1 MQLSRITLN
10 GFRCF
15 GPVPTTVEIS
25 PLTAFVG
32 TNGAGKT
39 AILMALVRMFG
50 ITGGQRNLTKED
62 FHVAVGEETAD
73 ERSLCVEARFDFPE
87 LIDEEEGARSAA
99 VPECLRHILV
109 TGEAVPFC
117 RVQLVATW
125 RKSAVVEGDIESKLS
140 WINSSEDVPP
150 EEAIIALASVER
162 SLIQVFY
169 VPATRDAVRE
179 LKAVGGTI
187 LTRALRRIAWSDG
200 VRDTVR
206 EHADELTDAVRG
218 EPAVT
223 TLESELKKHWAE
235 LHGGTTEPSFRFG
248 ESEID
253 NVLRGLNVR
262 LEGTSAVTQSVEF
275 LSEGERSLLYFALVE
290 ATLAFE
296 ASLAAGGA
304 EETDSASP
312 VLTIL
317 AIEEPENHLA
327 PQYLGR
333 ILRSLRTIGETGTAQ
348 AILTSHSASIM
359 RRIEPEEV
367 RHLRITTSGERKV
380 SRLTLPPNADE
391 SFKYVRE
398 AVRSHPE
405 LYFASVVIL
414 CEGASEEVVLPRTAR
429 ALGLDVDPRFVAVVP
444 LGGRHVHHFWSM
456 LRHLSI
462 PYVTVLDLDT
472 ERALG
477 GWHRVHGIMQELID
491 LGEVEALVHPGITS
505 GQFAAM
511 PQETDLTGLPA
522 ATANLETNFGV
533 FFSEP
538 LDLDLLMLTAFP
550 DQYKA
555 VAPPGGGP
563 RIPTEAVAKAAR
575 IAAAV
580 KSVLGTEG
588 GDGSSYPQMVREM
601 FPWHSYLFGQ
611 MSKPAVHARAL
622 SAIDDADLGA
632 ACPAMVKRLV
642 DRVKALAAAR

>member
-1 MQLSRITLN
+1 MQLSRITLQ

-15 GPVPTTVEIS
+15 GSEPTIVDIS

-39 AILMALVRMFG
+39 AVLMALVRMFG
-50 ITGGQRNLTKED
+50 ITSAQRNLMKED
-62 FHVAVGEETAD
+62 FHVAVGNEAAD
-73 ERSLCVEARFDFPE
+73 ERTLRIEARFDFPE
-87 LIDEEEGARSAA
+87 LMDEEEGSRSAA

-109 TGEAVPFC
+109 TGTAVPFC

-125 RKSAVVEGDIESKLS
+125 RKSAAVEGDIEAKLS
-140 WINSSEDVPP
+140 WINSAEEVPP
-150 EEAIIALASVER
+150 EEAIISLQSIER

-200 VRDTVR
+200 VRETVR
-206 EHADELTDAVRG
+206 DHADELTGAVRS
-218 EPAVT
+218 EPAVAA
-223 TLESELKKHWAE
+223 LETELKRHWAD
-235 LHGGTTEPSFRFG
+235 LHGGAAGPSFRFG

-253 NVLRGLNVR
+253 NVLRGLDVR
-262 LEGTSAVTQSVEF
+262 LEGASAITQSIEL

-296 ASLAAGGA
+296 ASLAAGGE
-304 EETDSASP
+304 EETGSATP
-312 VLTIL
+312 ALTIL

-333 ILRSLRTIGETGTAQ
+333 ILKSLREIGNVGTAQ

-367 RHLRITTSGERKV
+367 RHLRINAAGERKV
-380 SRLTLPPNADE
+380 SRLVLPSDADA

-414 CEGASEEVVLPRTAR
+414 CEGASEEVVLPRMAR

-456 LRHLSI
+456 LRQLSI

-477 GWHRVHGIMQELID
+477 GWHRMHGTMQELID
-491 LGEVEALVHPGITS
+491 LGEAEALVHPGMTAA
-505 GQFAAM
+505 QFAAL
-511 PQETDLTGLPA
+511 PQETNLTGLSA
-522 ATANLETNFGV
+522 AIVNLETNFDV

-538 LDLDLLMLTAFP
+538 LDLDLLMLAEFP
-550 DQYKA
+550 GQYHA
-555 VAPPGGGP
+555 VAPPRGGP
-563 RIPTEAVAKAAR
+563 NIPTEAVAKAAR
-575 IAAAV
+575 IVAAT
-580 KSVLGTEG
+580 KSVLGTG
-588 GDGSSYPQMVREM
+588 NGSSYTQAVREM

-622 SAIDDADLGA
+622 SAIDDVNLA
-632 ACPAMVKRLV
+632 ASCPAMIRRLV
-642 DRVKALAAAR
+642 ERVKVLVTP